1 MIWETGLKKSGF
13 VRTRKDY
20 KSFHCYI
27 CDDKSKIHAILFYN
41 FNNKSQSYSTI
52 IVKYT
57 RCNNEILA
65 NGEFQKISIYFLVPQ
80 LCTVFCFDLLYLQRW
95 VWAYWKGRFN
105 VVINNNNGIE
115 RQNRSFKHDFLSNHC
130 DTSLSGMLS
139 VLVTVST
146 IKFPKVC
153 FKKQ

>member
-20 KSFHCYI
+20 KSFHFDI

-57 RCNNEILA
+57 RCNKEILA

-115 RQNRSFKHDFLSNHC
+115 RQNRSFKHDFLSSHC

-139 VLVTVST
+139 VQVTVST